1 MATTIVYS
9 KRTPLFTKKELFLYS
24 LAAIPV
30 ALGINYLVD
39 FNLTWI
45 SIGLCLLVC
54 SRL

>member
-1 MATTIVYS
+1 MATTVVNN
-9 KRTPLFTKKELFLYS
+9 KRVPLFTKKEFFLYS
-24 LAAIPV
+24 FAAIPV
-30 ALGINYLVD
+30 ALAINYLVD